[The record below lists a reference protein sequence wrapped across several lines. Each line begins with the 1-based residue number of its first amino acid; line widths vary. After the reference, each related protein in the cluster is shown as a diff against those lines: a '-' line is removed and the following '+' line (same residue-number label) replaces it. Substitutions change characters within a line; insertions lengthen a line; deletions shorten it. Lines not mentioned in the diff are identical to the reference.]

1 MPSVI
6 GAKCCSSCLLQNLR
20 ASRERVACRR
30 VSSFSQSVVT
40 QGCLLAPGV
49 EHGLPPLLL
58 KVLQARR
65 ETQLAATLGNAS
77 LQCECATPACT
88 ALARHLSDLQAT
100 TLSLLTLIFS
110 SRPHFALMALGIA
123 SRVCRSHCWCLVL
136 TPARLSI
143 GMSSQT
149 TPCKQHRVCSL
160 TWGLA

>member
-6 GAKCCSSCLLQNLR
+6 GAKCGSSCLLQNLR
-20 ASRERVACRR
+20 ESRERVACRR

-40 QGCLLAPGV
+40 HSCLLAPGV

-58 KVLQARR
+58 KVLQAWR

-77 LQCECATPACT
+77 LQCECAAPACT

-100 TLSLLTLIFS
+100 TLSLLTLRLS

-123 SRVCRSHCWCLVL
+123 SRLCRSHCWRLVL

-143 GMSSQT
+143 GMSRT
-149 TPCKQHRVCSL
+149 RPPPARNTVFAL
-160 TWGLA
+160 